1 MLVMAVPAVTVWA
14 LVPDAELRVIVLFE
28 LTVTVLVAVALAQP
42 PVPVTV

>member
-1 MLVMAVPAVTVWA
+1 MLVMAVLTVTVWA

-42 PVPVTV
+42 PVPGTV

>member
-1 MLVMAVPAVTVWA
+1 MMAVPAVTVWV

-42 PVPVTV
+42 PVPITV